1 MYELANQFGDKNKE
15 YFFSMATN
23 SKEKSNFAPSFL
35 KTNNYLS
42 IVTKM
47 EKIKVGINGFG
58 RIGRNVFRIICERP
72 NLEIVGVNDL
82 TSTKVLAHLLKY
94 DSTQGKFPGT
104 VEYDENALIV
114 NGVRIPV
121 TAERAPLNIKWSKT
135 PDVVVESTGVFR
147 SKESSKGGYGDHL
160 KAGAKKVILSAP
172 SKDAIDATVVVGV
185 NNNDLTDEVECVS
198 NASCTTNCLAPV
210 AKVLNDRFGIEQ
222 GYITTIHSY
231 TNDQVILDG
240 PHSDLRR
247 ARSAAM
253 SQIPTTT
260 GAAKAVGIVIP
271 ELNGK
276 LDGIAVR
283 VPTPTGSLVDLVC
296 TLKTE
301 ATKEEIN
308 AAMKEAAE
316 GPMKGVLEYTEDPI
330 VSVDVIHNPHS
341 SIFDAQSTMVM
352 GKMVKIM
359 SWYDNE
365 WGYSNRMVDL
375 IEMMK
380 Y

>member
-1 MYELANQFGDKNKE
+1 
-15 YFFSMATN
+15 
-23 SKEKSNFAPSFL
+23 
-35 KTNNYLS
+35 
-42 IVTKM
+42 M

-104 VEYDENALIV
+104 VEYDETALIV

-121 TAERAPLNIKWSKT
+121 TAERSPLNIKWGKT

-160 KAGAKKVILSAP
+160 KNGAKKVILSAP
-172 SKDAIDATVVVGV
+172 SKDAIDATIVVGV
-185 NNNDLTDEVECVS
+185 NNNDLTDDIECVS

-247 ARSAAM
+247 HVADPDHHGCRQGRGYRHPRTEWQTRRHRRPRSYADRFTRRPRLHAEDRSHEGRDQCCHEGSRRRPDEGCAR
-253 SQIPTTT
+253 
-260 GAAKAVGIVIP
+260 
-271 ELNGK
+271 
-276 LDGIAVR
+276 
-283 VPTPTGSLVDLVC
+283 
-296 TLKTE
+296 
-301 ATKEEIN
+301 
-308 AAMKEAAE
+308 
-316 GPMKGVLEYTEDPI
+316 
-330 VSVDVIHNPHS
+330 IH
-341 SIFDAQSTMVM
+341 
-352 GKMVKIM
+352 
-359 SWYDNE
+359 
-365 WGYSNRMVDL
+365 
-375 IEMMK
+375 
-380 Y
+380 